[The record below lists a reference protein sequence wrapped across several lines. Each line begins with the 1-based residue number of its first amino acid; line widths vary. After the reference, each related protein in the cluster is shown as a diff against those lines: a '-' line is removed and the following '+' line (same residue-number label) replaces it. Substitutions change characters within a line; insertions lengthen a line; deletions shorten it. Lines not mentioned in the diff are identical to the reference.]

1 MEGPVGPV
9 LRPAPGVVVP
19 VAAVQWRF
27 DTAGGPGGQH
37 ANRAATR
44 AEATLDLDELDDL
57 DPWVAERWRKRFGR
71 RVVVAVG
78 STRSQSRN
86 RELALEE
93 LERRLGEA
101 LRREKRR
108 RPTKPT
114 RGAQRRRVEQKRR
127 RSETKQRRRRPRFD
141 D

>member
-1 MEGPVGPV
+1 MEGQVGPV

-19 VAAVQWRF
+19 VSAVHWRF

-44 AEATLDLDELDDL
+44 AEATLVLDELDDL
-57 DPWVAERWRKRFGR
+57 DPWVIARWRQRFGP
-71 RVVVAVG
+71 RVVVASG

-101 LRREKRR
+101 LRRAKRR
-108 RPTKPT
+108 RATKPS
-114 RGAQRRRVEQKRR
+114 RNAKRRRVEAKRR
-127 RSETKQRRRRPRFD
+127 RSETKRQRRRPRLD